1 MGRAKQDDE
10 SESYDEDAASDD
22 DEMEEE
28 EESPMKRKSG
38 RPPKPKKFASDD
50 DEEQGGANNGVSKMR
65 RRVAEEDDD
74 EWMKDAKKILKKI
87 MDHPDN
93 DKIFNSPVD
102 AKQLK
107 LVDYHDVIKNPM
119 DLGTVKKSLT
129 QHMYDGWKDFV
140 KDVHLT
146 FQNAMTYNPQKDGVH
161 QLAVKLCKKFNSLWN
176 ESRKTKVLK
185 FDKTGP
191 RIAGED
197 DVDDPEDEDATR
209 GRSKGG
215 RRSKVKDED
224 DGSDCSGYL
233 AQRKC
238 YPTPAPLHL
247 ISSHIDGPSCFA
259 SHAAQS
265 VA

>member
-1 MGRAKQDDE
+1 M
-10 SESYDEDAASDD
+10 
-22 DEMEEE
+22 
-28 EESPMKRKSG
+28 
-38 RPPKPKKFASDD
+38 
-50 DEEQGGANNGVSKMR
+50 
-65 RRVAEEDDD
+65 
-74 EWMKDAKKILKKI
+74 
-87 MDHPDN
+87 
-93 DKIFNSPVD
+93 D

-191 RIAGED
+191 RIAGTSQPLEIFLPFSHSACMAGED

-209 GRSKGG
+209 SACSRLLAGLRAPVSSSSDHEQGQEQGR
-215 RRSKVKDED
+215 
-224 DGSDCSGYL
+224 
-233 AQRKC
+233 
-238 YPTPAPLHL
+238 TP
-247 ISSHIDGPSCFA
+247 IESEG
-259 SHAAQS
+259 
-265 VA
+265 